1 VEIARAVM
9 DEAAKLHL
17 ATEYLSACS
26 IANGH
31 GWSLCQL
38 LADLLDHSIR
48 HLKVS
53 GRCEVLDLIYGC
65 NALRREGVSAGI
77 QRPKTDETI
86 LCWLYV

>member
-9 DEAAKLHL
+9 DEASKLHI
-17 ATEYLSACS
+17 ATDYLSACS

-53 GRCEVLDLIYGC
+53 EFRF
-65 NALRREGVSAGI
+65 
-77 QRPKTDETI
+77 
-86 LCWLYV
+86 